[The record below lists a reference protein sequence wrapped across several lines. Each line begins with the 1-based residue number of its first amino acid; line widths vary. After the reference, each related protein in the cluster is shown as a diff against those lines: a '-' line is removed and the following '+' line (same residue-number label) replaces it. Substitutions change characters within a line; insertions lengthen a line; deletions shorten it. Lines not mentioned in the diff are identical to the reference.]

1 MLRSVTYEA
10 HFADGA
16 AAIAWSMI
24 TTPSEWTA
32 WMPDL
37 QMVLRMEEGDLLL
50 DERIITYSAIRSRP
64 SEHHWIIESVSSD
77 HLDLRMEQEMRLD
90 RLSSRAI
97 SHLVHRWT
105 RSRDV
110 DGELLK
116 FTIEWEFTGFI
127 GRLFLN
133 RIARSTFTATAQR
146 TTENLV
152 NAVVRLMQESGQL
165 QPEEE

>member
-1 MLRSVTYEA
+1 MTRSVTREA
-10 HFADGA
+10 HFAEEA

-37 QMVLRMEEGDLLL
+37 QMVLRMEEGDLQP
-50 DERIITYSAIRSRP
+50 DERIITYTAIRSRP
-64 SEHHWIIESVSSD
+64 SEHHWINESSSSD
-77 HLDLRMEQEMRLD
+77 HLTLRMEQEMRLD
-90 RLSSRAI
+90 RLSSQAI
-97 SHLVHRWT
+97 DHLVHRWS
-105 RSRDV
+105 RSRDT
-110 DGELLK
+110 DGELFT

-146 TTENLV
+146 TIENLV
-152 NAVVRLMQESGQL
+152 NAVVHLMQERGQQ

>member
-1 MLRSVTYEA
+1 MLRSVTREA

-105 RSRDV
+105 RSRGV

-146 TTENLV
+146 MTDHLV